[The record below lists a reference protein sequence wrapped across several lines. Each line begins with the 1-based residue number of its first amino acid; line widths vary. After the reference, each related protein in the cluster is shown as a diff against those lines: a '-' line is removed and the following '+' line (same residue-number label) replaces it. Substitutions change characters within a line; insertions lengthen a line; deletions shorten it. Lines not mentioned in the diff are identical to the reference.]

1 HPMTTTNDVN
11 QPDQQTACEK
21 LINQRLEELNEE
33 IQYYQEKLLAKKNSL
48 IGFTLTMNETIE
60 KFVKEFGIKP
70 LELKYQLKTA
80 IVIHDFELEILER
93 KYMAEKPNEYQYEIA
108 KRLSN
113 MRRQVEKSKRALMEL
128 KHGVFFNKSSVSF
141 DS

>member
-1 HPMTTTNDVN
+1 MTTTNDVN
-11 QPDQQTACEK
+11 QPDQQTACEN

-33 IQYYQEKLLAKKNSL
+33 IQYYQQKLLAKKSCL

-93 KYMAEKPNEYQYEIA
+93 KYMAEKPNEYQVKII
-108 KRLSN
+108 SI
-113 MRRQVEKSKRALMEL
+113 
-128 KHGVFFNKSSVSF
+128 
-141 DS
+141 